1 MDSQKAVPITE
12 SKPGAGVVRGCGSAV
27 GMRALIVDDEELAR
41 RNLAGMLDGAV
52 EITGEAAS
60 GAEAVEKILELAPDA
75 VFLDVEMPDMNGFD
89 VLAQLSKPPL
99 VVFVT
104 AYDHYAIQA
113 FETHAVDYVLKPL
126 RRERVLKAVEHLRDR
141 SAEAQA
147 QALRRILKH
156 GPIPMKIAAHKGRKI
171 VLVPP
176 REVLWIEAEDRLVFL
191 HTAQGRL
198 MVNRTVKELET
209 MLGGQGFFRVSRGE
223 IVNLQHARELMPRS
237 SGTWR
242 LILSNGYEVDVSRE
256 RARELR
262 AAMGF

>member
-1 MDSQKAVPITE
+1 MDSQKAVPRAGGA
-12 SKPGAGVVRGCGSAV
+12 PGAGVVRGCGSAV

-41 RNLAGMLDGAV
+41 RNLAGMLDGAL
-52 EITGEAAS
+52 EIIGEAAS
-60 GAEAVEKILELAPDA
+60 GAEAIEKILELVPDA
-75 VFLDVEMPDMNGFD
+75 VFLDVEMPDMNGFG

-141 SAEAQA
+141 SVEAQA

-156 GPIPMKIAAHKGRKI
+156 VPAAMKIAAHKGRKI

-176 REVLWIEAEDRLVFL
+176 REVLWIAAEDRLVFL
-191 HTAQGRL
+191 YTAQERL
-198 MVNRTVKELET
+198 MVNRTVAAFET

-223 IVNLQHARELMPRS
+223 IVNLQHARELIPRS

-242 LILSNGYEVDVSRE
+242 LILSNGHEIDVSRE